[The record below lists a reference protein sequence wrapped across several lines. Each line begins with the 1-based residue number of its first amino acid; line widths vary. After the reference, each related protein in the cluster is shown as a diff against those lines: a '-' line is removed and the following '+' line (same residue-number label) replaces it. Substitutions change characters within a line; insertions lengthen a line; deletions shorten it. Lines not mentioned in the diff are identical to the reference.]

1 MKKIVLLMVVFCVF
15 QTSKAQT
22 TETNSDED
30 QQNSIYNSA
39 GVEVKPEFP
48 GGNSEFYHFIGK
60 NYKVPDIAGLKGK
73 IMVAFVIE
81 KDGTLTEIKVLKDIG
96 YGTGIEAIR
105 VLSKCPRWTPAMQN
119 GQNVRCAYTLPI
131 NIETSK

>member
-1 MKKIVLLMVVFCVF
+1 MKKTIFFLVAFLVF

-22 TETNSDED
+22 IASEPIIDQNS
-30 QQNSIYNSA
+30 SIYNSA

-48 GGNSEFYHFIGK
+48 GGMSEFYHFIGK
-60 NYKVPDIAGLKGK
+60 NYKVPDVAGLKGK
-73 IMVAFVIE
+73 IMVSFVIE

-96 YGTGIEAIR
+96 HGTGIEAIR

-119 GQNVRCAYTLPI
+119 GQNVRCFYTLPI